1 MALKPL
7 SINNANHD
15 THIYLSSTNYTMGT
29 HKDEELFLQYLA
41 LLLLLRSGDVITNPG
56 PPESKRKYTSKNP
69 CSRCG
74 KGVTARSR
82 AISCGSCG
90 QWTHNRCA
98 SVSSDVTY
106 IELCYSGDNF
116 NFVCQRCSFYAL
128 RSSTTRPMTT
138 SGTFLRLPR
147 HQTSMMI

>member
-56 PPESKRKYTSKNP
+56 PLKANGSIHRRTLVVVAAKVSLPAVEQ
-69 CSRCG
+69 SRVVPADSG
-74 KGVTARSR
+74 HT
-82 AISCGSCG
+82 
-90 QWTHNRCA
+90 T
-98 SVSSDVTY
+98 DVQ
-106 IELCYSGDNF
+106 
-116 NFVCQRCSFYAL
+116 VCPA
-128 RSSTTRPMTT
+128 M
-138 SGTFLRLPR
+138 
-147 HQTSMMI
+147 